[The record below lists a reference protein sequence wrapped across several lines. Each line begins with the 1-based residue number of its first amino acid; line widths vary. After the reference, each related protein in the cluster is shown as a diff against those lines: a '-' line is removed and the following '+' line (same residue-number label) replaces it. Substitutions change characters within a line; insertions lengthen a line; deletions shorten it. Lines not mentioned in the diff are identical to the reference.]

1 MREYVS
7 IYSTVLDL
15 VTVNPYDWPKSDI
28 HFFCIS
34 HSLSGMV
41 SKKYNKKK

>member
-15 VTVNPYDWPKSDI
+15 VTVNPYDWPKSDLQ
-28 HFFCIS
+28 FFLYK
-34 HSLSGMV
+34 SLSEWYG
-41 SKKYNKKK
+41 K